1 MLQLQLY
8 IEGQEVE
15 MFKDE
20 SITLTQNITDVK
32 RIDAVLTD
40 YSRSFTVPASKNNN
54 KIFKHFYNY
63 YIDGYN
69 AKIKKVAD
77 LHVNYKPFKKG
88 KVRFE
93 GVSLKNNKPE
103 SYKLTF
109 FGDTIRLND
118 VLGEDKISA
127 LTELS
132 AFDFVYND
140 TNIAAYMNDGL
151 DSIIGSDQIENA
163 VIFPLITHTNR
174 LIYDSSANQNNNVY
188 PSAGTDNNG
197 VLFSQLKPA
206 IRIDAIIKAIQ
217 LHYDLE
223 FSDDFFNN
231 TNFAFNN
238 LYLWM
243 HTKSG
248 GLFED
253 QQKSKQFKSY
263 DLVGNAQDELI
274 IRSNNFAINNT
285 KKRIQFNLDF
295 TVDPGDDTATYNLV
309 IHKNGEEFKRFDSLK
324 GDTKNGTALG
334 QTIDHIEVD
343 NGQFSVFIETSAVT
357 TFDLEV
363 FVQRENNAILGG
375 KKDCSLTSTIT
386 TVTDANFS
394 VPANLPE
401 MKVIDLLQGLF
412 KMFNLV
418 AYINDDNVI
427 VIQTLDEYYASSTK
441 LWDFTPYVDSTKSQV
456 DSPIPFRQ
464 VNLGYESTK
473 TFLAANF
480 NSINNRPWGQTN
492 YNEDSYFL
500 TNGKKDK
507 FEGETYEIKLP
518 FEHMLFERLNDLNT
532 GDLTKVQWGW
542 HVDDKEQKSAEM
554 PLIFYPIQTIGSS
567 ISARNLGGTKVTINS
582 PYMPSNSA
590 SVFSDYV
597 ETGMSQSINF
607 HAEVDEYALV
617 SNERTLFKTYYEDYV
632 KDLFDERK
640 RITKVTAEL
649 PMSITE
655 ELQLN
660 DDLRIFDKIYRIN
673 SITTNFEN
681 GKSELELVNILRS
694 TKFASVVDTLTSPI
708 TIFGVPIDIS
718 MTDITIDNIQFTADN
733 AGSDNNGFTQPA
745 VIDDTPAPILQNTPS
760 SISIEPCTVTSP
772 TLTFVSAVGSTSQ
785 TTFKFEITE
794 SGKLC
799 DQENVDEYG
808 FLIADAESTLT
819 ATDDIDTLK
828 AAAGVQLIMVNTD
841 TVYAG
846 AGSPLDLT
854 ASPRIKEA
862 KVTGLTHPQIKFARF
877 YAKTNVNP
885 DYDTDKN
892 TITAV
897 HSVSTDTGAGT
908 NTSTAKKFIWA
919 NNAGLRTDAGY
930 NTIPTKAQIESNTY
944 TQFHKGTC
952 GSYTEN
958 PLNWFHNGTG
968 LYPEVGDRVSRKQTA
983 GVPNYTGGTNSFQS
997 VYGQT
1002 TYFAISLGDNLDN
1015 YLKDGKSYYR
1025 VIKQIVIEYST
1036 AEVVAVYDCSPTLPA
1051 YKGAMYF
1058 FGAALPL
1065 SSDLIVNQGAC
1076 NIQIGIAA
1084 TGTSL
1089 KGTTEISGVTVPVTY
1104 VPDFQIA
1111 HNGTGNNPEAGD
1123 QIRFTR
1129 VHGID
1134 INTSFNGD
1142 QTNIMQPNQAVE
1154 FGVSLYDINW
1164 GASLRKFDYHLLYL
1178 LDDTN
1183 RVKGVVSINKLTGT
1197 VVNATYCPS
1206 TF

>member
-1 MLQLQLY
+1 
-8 IEGQEVE
+8 
-15 MFKDE
+15 
-20 SITLTQNITDVK
+20 
-32 RIDAVLTD
+32 
-40 YSRSFTVPASKNNN
+40 
-54 KIFKHFYNY
+54 
-63 YIDGYN
+63 
-69 AKIKKVAD
+69 
-77 LHVNYKPFKKG
+77 
-88 KVRFE
+88 
-93 GVSLKNNKPE
+93 
-103 SYKLTF
+103 
-109 FGDTIRLND
+109 
-118 VLGEDKISA
+118 
-127 LTELS
+127 
-132 AFDFVYND
+132 
-140 TNIAAYMNDGL
+140 
-151 DSIIGSDQIENA
+151 
-163 VIFPLITHTNR
+163 
-174 LIYDSSANQNNNVY
+174 
-188 PSAGTDNNG
+188 
-197 VLFSQLKPA
+197 
-206 IRIDAIIKAIQ
+206 
-217 LHYDLE
+217 
-223 FSDDFFNN
+223 
-231 TNFAFNN
+231 
-238 LYLWM
+238 
-243 HTKSG
+243 
-248 GLFED
+248 
-253 QQKSKQFKSY
+253 
-263 DLVGNAQDELI
+263 
-274 IRSNNFAINNT
+274 
-285 KKRIQFNLDF
+285 
-295 TVDPGDDTATYNLV
+295 
-309 IHKNGEEFKRFDSLK
+309 
-324 GDTKNGTALG
+324 
-334 QTIDHIEVD
+334 
-343 NGQFSVFIETSAVT
+343 
-357 TFDLEV
+357 
-363 FVQRENNAILGG
+363 
-375 KKDCSLTSTIT
+375 
-386 TVTDANFS
+386 
-394 VPANLPE
+394 
-401 MKVIDLLQGLF
+401 
-412 KMFNLV
+412 
-418 AYINDDNVI
+418 
-427 VIQTLDEYYASSTK
+427 
-441 LWDFTPYVDSTKSQV
+441 
-456 DSPIPFRQ
+456 
-464 VNLGYESTK
+464 
-473 TFLAANF
+473 
-480 NSINNRPWGQTN
+480 
-492 YNEDSYFL
+492 
-500 TNGKKDK
+500 
-507 FEGETYEIKLP
+507 
-518 FEHMLFERLNDLNT
+518 
-532 GDLTKVQWGW
+532 
-542 HVDDKEQKSAEM
+542 
-554 PLIFYPIQTIGSS
+554 
-567 ISARNLGGTKVTINS
+567 
-582 PYMPSNSA
+582 
-590 SVFSDYV
+590 
-597 ETGMSQSINF
+597 
-607 HAEVDEYALV
+607 
-617 SNERTLFKTYYEDYV
+617 
-632 KDLFDERK
+632 LFDERK

-673 SITTNFEN
+673 SITTNFDT
-681 GKSELELVNILRS
+681 GKSELELINILRS

-745 VIDDTPAPILQNTPS
+745 LIDDTPAPILQNTPS

-958 PLNWFHNGTG
+958 PLNWLHNGTG